1 MSKRTVV
8 KYLRQNNTEAKI
20 VDWSAYAKGRNLSRN
35 RLLLCRHSE
44 VVDHFLLF
52 FDMISREKRV
62 LDIGP
67 GNGLFMLLLRELG
80 FTDIEGLEISQ
91 VFLDV
96 LRSKNLVGHIGN
108 IVTGDGLEHL
118 SPPYDVVLM
127 MDVLEHLEDPE
138 RALNNAREL
147 MANNGLLHLTVPIC
161 DSIFDRVL
169 RIKRRISRE
178 QQVQKMDETH
188 IHAFS
193 QEVLVKL
200 LERTQFEVREVRR
213 ISFLSPL
220 KCNRNSRIFL
230 LLRALLPD
238 KFRGLFLSV
247 LAKPAGRKDV

>member
-1 MSKRTVV
+1 M
-8 KYLRQNNTEAKI
+8 
-20 VDWSAYAKGRNLSRN
+20 
-35 RLLLCRHSE
+35 
-44 VVDHFLLF
+44 
-52 FDMISREKRV
+52 
-62 LDIGP
+62 
-67 GNGLFMLLLRELG
+67 
-80 FTDIEGLEISQ
+80 EISQ

-96 LRSKNLVGHIGN
+96 LYSKNLVGHIGN
-108 IVTGDGLEHL
+108 IVTGDGLQHL

-138 RALNNAREL
+138 RALNNAKVL
-147 MANNGLLHLTVPIC
+147 MTHNGLLYLTVPIC

-169 RIKRRISRE
+169 RIKRKISRE
-178 QQVQKMDETH
+178 QQVKKMDETH

-193 QEVLVKL
+193 QEAIVKL

-238 KFRGLFLSV
+238 KFRGLFLSI
-247 LAKPAGRKDV
+247 LAQPADRGDV